1 MRYMSVLWWAFSSV
15 AICVSSKYLLVEV
28 DSNQLEE
35 HKLKET
41 LESGP
46 ERELVSNKS
55 IGDCELIPEM
65 IKNIPRIQMRSMIYL
80 NRYIQC
86 IPTTAFEVAKRT
98 LD

>member
-1 MRYMSVLWWAFSSV
+1 MSVLWWAFSSV

-28 DSNQLEE
+28 DSNQLED

-41 LESGP
+41 LELGP

-55 IGDCELIPEM
+55 IGDCKHIPEM
-65 IKNIPRIQMRSMIYL
+65 IKNIPRMQMPSMIYL
-80 NRYIQC
+80 NHYLQC
-86 IPTTAFEVAKRT
+86 IPSTAFEVANRT